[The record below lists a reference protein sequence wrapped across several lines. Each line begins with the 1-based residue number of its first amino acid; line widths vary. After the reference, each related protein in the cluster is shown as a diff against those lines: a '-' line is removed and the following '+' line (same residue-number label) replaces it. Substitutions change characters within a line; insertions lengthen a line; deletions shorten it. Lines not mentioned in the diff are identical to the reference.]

1 MQRVTMGLEDSHI
14 AYVEKIKRRFNTRSK
29 AGAVGTALSI
39 ASTISDELEAG
50 NEILLRDPSGGVK
63 KLVFTG
69 FHK

>member
-1 MQRVTMGLEDSHI
+1 MQRVTMGLEDIHLQ
-14 AYVEKIKRRFNTRSK
+14 YTQKIKERFNTRSNT
-29 AGAVGTALSI
+29 GAVGTALSI